1 MKIGINQPN
10 GFSTN
15 FSNDPSKFIDTK
27 VPSTPFLNPA
37 ENKKGQFNPYQMNYG
52 TVVAVAG

>member
-10 GFSTN
+10 GFTTN
-15 FSNDPSKFIDTK
+15 FGNDPSKYIDTK
-27 VPSTPFLNPA
+27 QPSNLFLYLV
-37 ENKKGQFNPYQMNYG
+37 ENAKNRFNPYQMNYG